1 MLQGLRLSRPIG
13 RFWPSRSCWVS
24 LGPEKFPKKLLG
36 HFLKANLHFQET
48 KILKPDMEVDS
59 SGDVPFHV
67 LMWFSDLNGFVF
79 SWPRP
84 RYPSWAVFAMVAPEP
99 TWKQR
104 LNRKGCRWWTR
115 RDLGVEPKIGGKPP
129 KWMVKI
135 MENPIFQWMIWGY
148 HYFPKHPFGG
158 WRGVGLMKIQSRS
171 HLTFG
176 AGPQNSA
183 SFFGR
188 VSFHPRAISGKSLM
202 KDYSI
207 WAGWGGIWWWAGEFR
222 RSWDSED
229 DLMCMRD
236 SLPGDSYHDPM

>member
-1 MLQGLRLSRPIG
+1 MFPLKDLVDESSKVQKKSRYNLG
-13 RFWPSRSCWVS
+13 CSRGWDCLVPLAGSDLHAVAGCH
-24 LGPEKFPKKLLG
+24 LDPKNFPKLLG

-115 RDLGVEPKIGGKPP
+115 RDLEGG
-129 KWMVKI
+129 
-135 MENPIFQWMIWGY
+135 E
-148 HYFPKHPFGG
+148 G
-158 WRGVGLMKIQSRS
+158 WVWWKLNRF
-171 HLTFG
+171 HLTS
-176 AGPQNSA
+176 PQGLRNSA
-183 SFFGR
+183 SFFWKGL
-188 VSFHPRAISGKSLM
+188 FYPQAISGKWLM
-202 KDYSI
+202 IYFSI
-207 WAGWGGIWWWAGEFR
+207 WAGWGWK
-222 RSWDSED
+222 
-229 DLMCMRD
+229 LMV
-236 SLPGDSYHDPM
+236 SPGV